1 MPWQVMNIQLAH
13 LPKAKRVRTGLE
25 DCHRASIL
33 LRNDDTITIETEYFK
48 TAQAPRE
55 RFVTPVRVAIFVT
68 GYAPGDPADPTP
80 QREGE
85 RQYLEAPPELLQLLP
100 DGEAA
105 AYEDRIIT
113 KQTYAQE
120 QWFTG
125 PPLTVKQKRF
135 APAIVKLRKNLGHPS
150 QPDLTRALVQE
161 GNVET
166 EAIELSRRLKCAVC
180 ERSRRPKIPRPTS
193 FKVIGAFNSKLCMDF
208 VHLPDIQGNQHQFL
222 HILEPNGSF
231 NVFYPSPTRE
241 PGAVWDLFT
250 LLWASWAGYPKY
262 LWVDKD
268 GGFQAEFLE
277 RIRSMGT
284 IVDNPPA
291 EAHWQAGDS
300 EVEAYNR
307 AFKEVGK
314 KLVDEMALEGD
325 RDMKTLAC
333 AVAAALNDK
342 VRSSGCS
349 AYQWVFG
356 RNPEIPEDV
365 LSPDGKFEALQAM
378 ELDDEL
384 RKRAIIRAQADE
396 KLSAYRLNE
405 AVRTAI
411 LRKAHP
417 IRESYMESWW
427 HFGAKPNI
435 DKAGKARK
443 AEEYQHLGTAA
454 SSLGRARVTAAPS
467 KTTTG

>member
-1 MPWQVMNIQLAH
+1 M
-13 LPKAKRVRTGLE
+13 
-25 DCHRASIL
+25 
-33 LRNDDTITIETEYFK
+33 
-48 TAQAPRE
+48 
-55 RFVTPVRVAIFVT
+55 TPVRVAIFVT

-80 QREGE
+80 QREG
-85 RQYLEAPPELLQLLP
+85 LQLL

-105 AYEDRIIT
+105 SYEDRIVT

-120 QWFTG
+120 RWFTG
-125 PPLTVKQKRF
+125 PPLTTKQKRL
-135 APAIVKLRKNLGHPS
+135 APTIAKWHKNLGHPS

-180 ERSRRPKIPRPTS
+180 ERSRRPKIPRPAS
-193 FKVIGAFNSKLCMDF
+193 FKVIGAFNSKLRMDF
-208 VHLPDIQGNQHQFL
+208 ARLPDIQGNQHQFL

-291 EAHWQAGDS
+291 EAHWQAG
-300 EVEAYNR
+300 EVEACNR
-307 AFKEVGK
+307 AFKEVAK
-314 KLVDEMALEGD
+314 KLVDEMPLEGD

-342 VRSSGCS
+342 VRSSGYS
-349 AYQWVFG
+349 ANQWVFG
-356 RNPEIPEDV
+356 RNPEISEDV
-365 LSPDGKFEALQAM
+365 LSPDGKS
-378 ELDDEL
+378 
-384 RKRAIIRAQADE
+384 RPCKRW
-396 KLSAYRLNE
+396 
-405 AVRTAI
+405 
-411 LRKAHP
+411 
-417 IRESYMESWW
+417 SWMM
-427 HFGAKPNI
+427 
-435 DKAGKARK
+435 
-443 AEEYQHLGTAA
+443 
-454 SSLGRARVTAAPS
+454 S
-467 KTTTG
+467 